1 MYAWSL
7 IELMSAA
14 DKPVE
19 DLESHFWPHSC
30 PLANL
35 FVDIVFTSSI
45 QQLSFEFV
53 VNIFIKLEFVAIV
66 FIKLEFVA
74 TPTADILLIG
84 FVTIGG
90 LLLATVR
97 GLFDTDRFACT
108 LAIFY

>member
-1 MYAWSL
+1 
-7 IELMSAA
+7 MSAA

-66 FIKLEFVA
+66 FIKLEFV
-74 TPTADILLIG
+74 TKPYNAD
-84 FVTIGG
+84 
-90 LLLATVR
+90 
-97 GLFDTDRFACT
+97 FDANRRHSPHRLRHDWRFAFGDST
-108 LAIFY
+108 RAL